1 MVSTLV
7 KCNFATVFFG
17 EKLNKLKMEYK
28 SFRKLIVLFFIV
40 NDILVKFNI
49 NKIKHI
55 LKINHT
61 VSRRKNIF
69 LLYLNHF
76 LD

>member
-17 EKLNKLKMEYK
+17 GKLNKLKMEYK

-55 LKINHT
+55 LKINHIQYLEE
-61 VSRRKNIF
+61 RIF
-69 LLYLNHF
+69 FY
-76 LD
+76 